1 MQKRNFYSLL
11 LISLIAVFMVSS
23 AFADSVT
30 WETKAI
36 PRCVDQT
43 ATVTAT
49 VTTANIS
56 ALEIVVEIS
65 GDYTLP
71 AAGSRFTFDP
81 GFTLLTTR
89 AVDDTSD
96 AHGTGVDTLR
106 IAAMLTSPSDAPL
119 AAGTYVIGRIHYHS
133 KDVCSGGINLKPA
146 IFTYPIPAVIQTQFV
161 DASTSAIVPVA
172 VTNGVI
178 TISNLAPAIAAISGA
193 TIHWGTTFTATAAG
207 TDPDQANGCET
218 LTYSKVAGPAA
229 MTVNASTGA
238 ISWLTT
244 GADVCTHAVTIQV
257 ADKCGAT
264 AQTSF
269 TICVQNTPPVITC
282 PGPIQLVL
290 GDTAKGTITS
300 TDADHGPAAPL
311 YSLLSF
317 NGPGSFA
324 VNPVS
329 GAFAWP
335 TIYNNAAYLGT
346 WTATVVVTDGANIC
360 AGCSPSNADTC
371 SFTVTVS
378 WGKVVVQ
385 KVENVLQGGF
395 ADVNIYMATNYP
407 VGGFDLLLSYDNSAL
422 SLQNVLPG
430 KFISDCKWEY
440 FTYRFGPFGN
450 CTGACPSGMVKIV
463 GLAETNNGNIHPS
476 CFTNYPNVADS
487 TIATLHFLV
496 TNNRTLNCSF
506 VPISWY
512 WIDCTDNDFSNVKG
526 DSLLISR
533 YVFGFGGSSS
543 VYYRI
548 DDPNAGFPTT
558 LGAQASCDTHNKPG
572 KPNTW
577 RIIDYFNGGIDI
589 VCSDSIDA
597 RGDINLN
604 GLPNEIADVVLF
616 TNYFISGL
624 TVFGSHV
631 QGSIA
636 ASDVNNDGSTLTVAD
651 LVYLIRVV
659 VGDALP
665 FPKNAAVAAAQ
676 AVTSPVTNDMGVL
689 STGGT
694 TPMGG
699 AFIVVAGNVK
709 PELLA
714 KNMDMTYAFDGQNTR
729 IVVTPPL
736 TEKGNT
742 GFTGNFIDV
751 HGTVVSMDLATLDG
765 QMVAPKMTP
774 KNFSLSQNYP
784 NPFNPTT
791 KIEFALPTA
800 SNYTLTIYN
809 VQGQVVK
816 SFVGSSDAGYQSVEW
831 NAGSNASGVY
841 FYKLTAGTYS
851 ATKKMVLLK

>member
-23 AFADSVT
+23 AFADGVT
-30 WETKAI
+30 FETKAI

-43 ATVTAT
+43 ATVTAV

-56 ALEIVVEIS
+56 ALEVIVEIS

-81 GFTLLTTR
+81 GFTALATR
-89 AVDDTSD
+89 VVDDTSD

-133 KDVCSGGINLKPA
+133 KDVCTGSVNLKPA
-146 IFTYPIPAVIQTQFV
+146 VFTYPIPATIQTQFV
-161 DASTSAIVPVA
+161 DASTSAILPVA

-178 TISNLAPAIAAISGA
+178 TISDQAPAIVAIPNA
-193 TIHWGTTFTATAAG
+193 TIHWGATYTGTASG
-207 TDPDQANGCET
+207 SDPDMANGCET

-229 MTVNASTGA
+229 MTVNPSTGA

-244 GADVCTHAVTIQV
+244 GADVCTHPVTIQV
-257 ADKCGAT
+257 ADKCGT
-264 AQTSF
+264 VAQTSF

-282 PGPIQLVL
+282 PGPLQLVL

-300 TDADHGPAAPL
+300 TDPDGGPAAPL

-335 TIYNNAAYLGT
+335 TIYNNASYLGT
-346 WTATVVVTDGANIC
+346 WTATVVVTDGANVC

-371 SFTVTVS
+371 SFQITVS

-385 KVENVLQGGF
+385 KVEKVLLGGF
-395 ADVNIYMATNYP
+395 TDVNIYMATNYP

-422 SLQNVLPG
+422 SLQQVLPG

-463 GLAETNNGNIHPS
+463 ALAETNNGNAHPS
-476 CFTNYPNVADS
+476 CFTNYPNVTADS

-496 TNNRTLNCSF
+496 SSNATLNCSF
-506 VPISWY
+506 LPISWY

-533 YVFGFGGSSS
+533 YVYGFGGSSS

-548 DDPNAGFPTT
+548 DDKTVGFPTT
-558 LGAQASCDTHNKPG
+558 LGAQAECDTHNKPG

-577 RIIDYFNGGIDI
+577 RVIDFFNGGIDI
-589 VCSDSIDA
+589 ICAESIDA

-604 GLPNEIADVVLF
+604 GIANEVADVVMF

-624 TVFGSHV
+624 SAFQGHIP
-631 QGSIA
+631 GSIA
-636 ASDVNNDGSTLTVAD
+636 ASDVNNDGFTLTVAD

-665 FPKNAAVAAAQ
+665 YPKATVGQ
-676 AVTSPVTNDMGVL
+676 AINTPVTNDMGVL
-689 STGGT
+689 STGGK

-699 AFIVVAGNVK
+699 AFILVAGNVT

-714 KNMDMTYAFDGQNTR
+714 KNMKMSYLFDGQNTR
-729 IVVTPPL
+729 IVVVPPL
-736 TEKGNT
+736 EQKGNT

-765 QMVAPKMTP
+765 QMVAPKLTP
-774 KNFSLSQNYP
+774 KSFTLSQNYP
-784 NPFNPTT
+784 NPFHPTT

-800 SNYTLTIYN
+800 SDYTLTIYN

-816 SFVGSSDAGYQSVEW
+816 TFEGSSDAGYQTVEW